1 MEAHVPV
8 RTRIPVELR
17 PAPAVETRRR
27 VPRAAVSIEAELDR
41 TETHGTL
48 CRIVDLSLHGARL
61 QTFDELRIG
70 HAFRLTLSGDIE
82 RSARIVWFR
91 DFEAGCQFETPLTEP
106 ELAAL
111 TAA

>member
-17 PAPAVETRRR
+17 PIEEGKTRRR
-27 VPRAAVSIEAELDR
+27 APRSAVSIEVELDR
-41 TETHGTL
+41 SEVHGTL
-48 CRIVDLSLHGARL
+48 CRIVDLSLYGARL
-61 QTFDELRIG
+61 QTFDEVRIG
-70 HAFRLTLSGDIE
+70 HLVRLTLPGDIE

-91 DFEAGCQFETPLTEP
+91 DFEAGCQFEKALTEL

-111 TAA
+111 TAG